1 MKKMLVAGLF
11 VVLALSLGMAPSP
24 ALAKEYKV
32 KIGGGPTGGTFNA
45 FASGMAAYV
54 PKKDANIACT
64 AVGSGGS
71 VANVRRVNAKES
83 DFGLSYGGDLWL
95 GANGKLP
102 KDTRKYDNVRILGF
116 LYGAP
121 AQLVVRADSG
131 IKSAKDLAGKRVAVG
146 NAGSGAAASC
156 ERFFRH
162 LGTWDKM
169 KRQFLGYS
177 KAAQNFLDRKLDAFW
192 VLVGYPNRSII
203 EANSREEITLINVG
217 DDAKESGFYK
227 AMPFYQPTEIPA
239 GTYKD
244 VAVCRTFQDATFLTV
259 NKEISDDLVYKIM
272 NILWS
277 EEGMREMTTRKK
289 TFKSMT
295 MKNNFQG
302 APVALHPGAVKF
314 WEEKGV
320 KVPDKL
326 KP

>member
-1 MKKMLVAGLF
+1 MRKAF
-11 VVLALSLGMAPSP
+11 VVGMLAIAVACLGLAGTP
-24 ALAKEYKV
+24 ALAKVYKV

-45 FASGMAAYV
+45 FASGAAAYI
-54 PKKDANIACT
+54 PKKDPNIQCT

-71 VANVRRVNAKES
+71 VANVRRVNSRES

-102 KDTRKYDNVRILGF
+102 KDSNKYTNVRILGF

-121 AQLVVRADSG
+121 AQLVVRADSP
-131 IKSAKDLAGKRVAVG
+131 IKSAKDLVGKRVAVG

-162 LGTWDKM
+162 LGIWGKM

-203 EANSREEITLINVG
+203 EANSRAKIRLINVD
-217 DDAKESGFYK
+217 DDAKASGFYK
-227 AMPFYQPTEIPA
+227 AMPFYRPTVIPA
-239 GTYKD
+239 NTYKG
-244 VAVCRTFQDATFLTV
+244 VPECRTFQDATFFTV
-259 NKEISDDLVYKIM
+259 NKAVPADLVYKIM
-272 NILWS
+272 TILWS

-289 TFKSMT
+289 TFKTMT
-295 MKNNFQG
+295 LENNFKG
-302 APVALHPGAVKF
+302 APIKLHPGAVKF
-314 WEEKGV
+314 WEEKGI
-320 KVPDKL
+320 KVPAEL
-326 KP
+326 K